1 MQRAQYEAAEW
12 RYKYGYEI
20 PVDQLARR
28 VADISQLYTQQAA
41 MRPLGCCM
49 ILCGYDEERGPQL
62 YKTDPAG
69 YYVGYKAT
77 SAGVK
82 MTEANNALEKL
93 YKKAPVLDRNGT
105 IEAAIQVMSSI
116 CSMDFKPSELE
127 VAVSSKAEPK
137 FRVLTNDEVETHLT
151 ALAERD

>member
-1 MQRAQYEAAEW
+1 
-12 RYKYGYEI
+12 
-20 PVDQLARR
+20 
-28 VADISQLYTQQAA
+28 
-41 MRPLGCCM
+41 M